1 MDNFDYTQAIAEL
14 ERLAARVEDPATGLD
29 DIDGAIRRSDELIG
43 KCREYLRTARE
54 KIKQLDV

>member
-1 MDNFDYTQAIAEL
+1 MDNFDYTQALSEL

-29 DIDGAIRRSDELIG
+29 DIDSAIRRSDELIG

-54 KIKQLDV
+54 QIKQLDK